1 MKSLLR
7 GLLVGALLFALSG
20 MVSAAE
26 DVTGFKGYTWGTDFE
41 TIHQEKELS
50 WFKNNGKN
58 SEIGEHIGIWDTQL
72 DAKKEIA
79 IMYNYG
85 FYKNKLVSGM
95 IIFYDQTRYFEAVK
109 LFEDKY
115 GKHQRSNKGINY
127 YTFDSATIS
136 INSEMMVITFLSNRY
151 VEDAIKREKEA
162 EKAKKDKEF
171 DRLFN

>member
-1 MKSLLR
+1 M
-7 GLLVGALLFALSG
+7 
-20 MVSAAE
+20 
-26 DVTGFKGYTWGTDFE
+26 
-41 TIHQEKELS
+41 
-50 WFKNNGKN
+50 
-58 SEIGEHIGIWDTQL
+58 
-72 DAKKEIA
+72 
-79 IMYNYG
+79 
-85 FYKNKLVSGM
+85 
-95 IIFYDQTRYFEAVK
+95 
-109 LFEDKY
+109 FEDKY